1 MDLDLSDDQ
10 VALRDG
16 IAALLAA
23 RIPMERVR
31 EGFDRAMF
39 DELAGAGVFSL
50 RADGF
55 SWSDCAV
62 VFEQLG
68 RACTPGPLVES
79 LLVGGGEIAGIVEGA
94 PNAWVEHASTLASLV
109 VLDGD
114 RAPGVAL
121 TDVTDESSWPLDP
134 CTPVA
139 RVELSDDG
147 AAVDL
152 DVVATRRAGAMLTAA
167 FALGLADRL

>member
-16 IAALLAA
+16 IAAMLTS

-50 RADGF
+50 RSDGF

-79 LLVGGGEIAGIVEGA
+79 LLVGGGRIAGIVEHA
-94 PNAWVEHASTLASLV
+94 PRPWVEHASALDFLV

-114 RAPGVAL
+114 RATRVDL
-121 TDVTDESSWPLDP
+121 RDLTDESAWPLDP
-134 CTPVA
+134 CTPVT
-139 RVELSDDG
+139 R
-147 AAVDL
+147 VDL
-152 DVVATRRAGAMLTAA
+152 PEGTALEVDV
-167 FALGLADRL
+167 